1 MIRRRPA
8 LGLFGI
14 FGRSPE
20 LRQLDQSLRSLDVH
34 PRLVPEAVKLAMI
47 SLLQDHASEGQPTP
61 QAYRAAAEIVGYCIM
76 GAAAFAAVD
85 QPDLAAEVERRID
98 RALEFTST
106 LDAKLVLLTL
116 HARVI
121 QQSVID
127 HFQLE
132 SVSE

>member
-1 MIRRRPA
+1 MVRRRPS

-20 LRQLDQSLRSLDVH
+20 LRQLDQMLRSLDVH
-34 PRLVPEAVKLAMI
+34 PKLVPEAVKLTI
-47 SLLQDHASEGQPTP
+47 VSLLEDHAAAGKPTP

-76 GAAAFAAVD
+76 GPAAFAAVD
-85 QPDLAAEVERRID
+85 EPDLALDVEKRIE
-98 RALEFTST
+98 RALEFNST

-116 HARVI
+116 HAGVI
-121 QQSVID
+121 QQSVVD

-132 SVSE
+132 SVNE